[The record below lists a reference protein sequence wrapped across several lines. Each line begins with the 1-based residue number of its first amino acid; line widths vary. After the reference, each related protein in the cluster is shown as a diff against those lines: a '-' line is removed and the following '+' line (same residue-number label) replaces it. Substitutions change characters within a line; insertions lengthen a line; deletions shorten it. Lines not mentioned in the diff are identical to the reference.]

1 MKKAYIKPYI
11 EKILLDYSISLQMQ
25 SGPQPGNPTPRT
37 APSNPVGTDQK
48 SQPFSSPFSD
58 KPFG

>member
-1 MKKAYIKPYI
+1 MKKPYVKPYI

-37 APSNPVGTDQK
+37 APMGTDQK
-48 SQPFSSPFSD
+48 SAPFEGPFEK